1 MTGTLVLKHRP
12 EDFRVR
18 ENLVLALTD
27 EAAADQRY
35 LLLHKRGYT
44 TMEAVRLVADRLGV
58 PSRDVGYAGLK
69 DEDGITEQLLSV
81 PLKAPAALGE
91 LTSAGLV
98 EERGPDRLLSLSHYG
113 YGREPLRVGR
123 LNGNGFRVV
132 LRGLDETTAAHLADR
147 HRMNLL
153 FVNYYD
159 TQRFGVPG
167 GPKRT
172 HLVGEALLKED
183 WALARRELAGLGA
196 PESGIAERWDGTDQD
211 LFRELDPR
219 TVAFYLAAHSS
230 YEWNAQVRELV
241 ATNCPEESAETRV
254 DGLPYRFPTTGRAVA
269 ALLAACHELP
279 YMRYAYQ
286 DGPVERPTVRPT
298 VIQTTVT
305 AEEEGPDEEFP
316 GRRAVE
322 VSFLLPSGCYATAA
336 LRQLIAQCSEP
347 VS

>member
-27 EAAADQRY
+27 AATADQRY

-58 PSRDVGYAGLK
+58 SSRDIGYAGLK

-81 PLKAPAALGE
+81 PVQAAAPHDLPP
-91 LTSAGLV
+91 AGLV
-98 EERGPDRLLSLSHYG
+98 EEAGPHRLLSLSHYG

-132 LRGLDETTAAHLADR
+132 LRGLEETTAARLAAR

-183 WALARRELAGLGA
+183 WTLARHELAGLGA
-196 PESGIAERWDGTDQD
+196 PESGTAARWQGTDRD

-230 YEWNAQVRELV
+230 YAWNAQVRELV
-241 ATNCPEESAETRV
+241 AAVCPEESAQVRV
-254 DGLPYRFPTTGRAVA
+254 DGLPYRFPTTGAAVA

-279 YMRYAYQ
+279 YTRYAYQ

-336 LRQLIAQCSEP
+336 LRQLIAQC
-347 VS
+347 

>member
-1 MTGTLVLKHRP
+1 MTDALVLKHRQ

-18 ENLVLALTD
+18 ENLVVALT
-27 EAAADQRY
+27 APAHATHRY
-35 LLLHKRGYT
+35 LLLHKRGHT
-44 TMEAVRLVADRLGV
+44 TMEAVGTVAERLGV
-58 PSRDVGYAGLK
+58 ARADVGYAGLK

-81 PLKAPAALGE
+81 PLTSPPGDGPPPGE
-91 LTSAGLV
+91 FT
-98 EERGPDRLLSLSHYG
+98 ERSGPERELRLSHYG
-113 YGREPLRVGR
+113 YGQEPLAVGQ

-132 LRGLDETTAAHLADR
+132 LRNLDEAAAARLTER
-147 HRMNLL
+147 RRVNLL

-172 HLVGEALLKED
+172 HLVGEALLEED

-196 PESGIAERWDGTDQD
+196 PESGEAARWTGQDRD
-211 LFRELDPR
+211 LFRALDPR

-230 YEWNAQVRELV
+230 YAWNAQVRDLIAAV
-241 ATNCPEESAETRV
+241 CPDDAPESAV
-254 DGLPYRFPTTGRAVA
+254 DGLPYRFPATADGVA
-269 ALLAACHELP
+269 ALLASCQELP
-279 YMRYAYQ
+279 YLRYAYR

-298 VIQTTVT
+298 VIQTALTVG
-305 AEEEGPDEEFP
+305 ADGPDGAFP

-336 LRQLIAQCSEP
+336 LRQWFLRR
-347 VS
+347 